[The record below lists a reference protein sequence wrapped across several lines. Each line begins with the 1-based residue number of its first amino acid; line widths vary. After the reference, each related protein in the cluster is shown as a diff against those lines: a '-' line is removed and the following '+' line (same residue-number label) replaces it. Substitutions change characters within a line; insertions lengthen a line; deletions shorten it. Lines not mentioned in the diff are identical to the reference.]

1 MDEKNGFEKI
11 KISMNIKDSTK
22 RSLTENYIWP
32 QIKFKMKNEEEE
44 ENNIDQDED
53 IINTNKNN
61 RAYSLNISMDDPITK
76 EDLDS
81 IKNFKEYC
89 LSINFR
95 YDSNI
100 FSDLLL
106 LRFLKNNNFNVKN
119 THKKLLNYIKF
130 YTEYKI
136 YDIKITEFPNIDKIK
151 LFYPH
156 GFHKTSILGEPIF
169 IQMLGQLKINDIN
182 RLLKEPLLTKYI
194 VYRLNEL
201 EKDIFPKCTLFYKR
215 KIDKIFCIIDL
226 MGLTTSLMS
235 KDIYNFIKKQ
245 IDIVTNYF
253 PGILGSLYFINTGLV
268 FRGIW
273 STCKYLYDSRT
284 RNRIK
289 LLGFQYKDELL
300 TKIKEKN
307 LPKFFGGLC
316 NCEPYGC
323 LFSNEGPWNENKIVK
338 EGDKRRGI
346 NYLEIVNKKKKD
358 VEDKDDLEIEEE
370 EDDKKD
376 IEEDLNDNI
385 INQNYNI
392 DDLKGP
398 NDISDST

>member
-1 MDEKNGFEKI
+1 MKENNEYENI
-11 KISMNIKDSTK
+11 KISINIKDSAK
-22 RSLTENYIWP
+22 RSLTEIHNKSNK
-32 QIKFKMKNEEEE
+32 IKIEDEEKN
-44 ENNIDQDED
+44 D
-53 IINTNKNN
+53 NK
-61 RAYSLNISMDDPITK
+61 AYSLNIYRDDSITK
-76 EDLDS
+76 EELDG
-81 IKNFKEYC
+81 IRDFKAYC
-89 LSINFR
+89 LHINFR

-100 FSDLLL
+100 FTDLLVLRL
-106 LRFLKNNNFNVKN
+106 LKSTNFSMKN
-119 THKKLLNYIKF
+119 TYKKLLNYIKF
-130 YTEYKI
+130 YNEYLI
-136 YDIKITEFPNIDKIK
+136 YDIKISDFPNIDKIK

-156 GFHKTSILGEPIF
+156 GFHKNTFIGEPIL
-169 IQMLGQLKINDIN
+169 IQMLGQLKINEIN
-182 RLLKEPLLTKYI
+182 KILKEPLLTKYI
-194 VYRLNEL
+194 LYIINDL
-201 EKDIFPKCTLFYKR
+201 EKNIFPKCSTYYER

-235 KDIYNFIKKQ
+235 KEIYNFIKKQ
-245 IDIVTNYF
+245 INIVSEIF
-253 PGILGSLYFINTGLV
+253 PGILGSLYFINTGLI

-273 STCKYLYDSRT
+273 STCKYLYDYRT

-289 LLGFQYKDELL
+289 LIGFQYKNDLL
-300 TKIKEKN
+300 SKIDEKN